1 MTYRAGT
8 ECGLNRDGPAIRR
21 RASSSGFVSPSAYAM
36 LALAVTVSFPGCG
49 RRSSQ
54 TLPVLTSIAEIRK
67 LGAEDANLHHPVLL
81 KAVTIFHD
89 SLPNVLVIQNASGGI
104 RVELKD
110 PRAQFSQGDVLIL
123 HGVTARGQYSP
134 MVRNATAE
142 AVGKAPLPPPMRLL
156 AADLD
161 SPQRQNQYGEI
172 HGIIRSWAE
181 RHDGRVDLSVES
193 GGATFDAILLDRN
206 SADPRKLIGATATLL
221 GVPAALYSLSG
232 AVLSRQLLVAGGWDI
247 HVESSPTARPEPSP
261 PHKAVP
267 TLLWAAQV
275 RALRSLA
282 GNVSVR
288 LRGVVSYYDPDFH
301 ILFFQDPTAGI
312 FVLTPGFASVRQGD
326 LAEVEGVADLGGFAP
341 MVSQASF
348 HVLGRASLPDPATV
362 PPEELFS
369 GRLDSQRVAAEGI
382 VQSVV
387 RLNSHFHFEMDVAAG
402 RYRYRVQ
409 VPYPPSLPLPMHLID
424 ATVRIRGVAGSLF
437 NPMGQLVGVTLYAPD
452 LKDIEVLRPG
462 QAAAAS
468 PIRPIG
474 GLLRFSLTDDWE
486 HRVRVRGTVEYQRTH
501 FREVFVADETG
512 SVLVRTEQDE
522 PLQPGDRVE
531 VLGFAISGA
540 YSPVLGGAEV
550 RKLSPGKALHGIPID
565 AQQALD
571 GEYDARLITTEAYLV
586 DRVIG
591 AAGQTLTLDS
601 GNIHFNATMESDG
614 AGDPLAD
621 LRDGSLVRV
630 TGVCSVEPGEND
642 AHPRA
647 FKILLRSP
655 ADVQVLRQAS
665 WLTRERTIAVAGWL
679 GGVAALSAIWIL
691 ILRRR
696 VRQQTAVIRSKL
708 ESEAALKKTAQD
720 ANRAKS
726 EFLANMSHEIRT
738 PLNGILGFAGL
749 MAESELTG
757 TQREHNEA
765 VRSSAENLLAVINNI
780 LDFSRVEAGRIEL
793 ESLDFSIRKC
803 VKAAVVS
810 VEPLLAEKGLATSVQ
825 IDDDVPDW
833 VRGDPHRLRQILLN
847 LLGNAVKFTVA
858 GGISVRVSLAPKQD
872 AAAVGSNGSAARRQ
886 IQFAVS
892 DTGIGVPEAQRELIF
907 QPFRQA
913 DGSVTRRFGGT
924 GLGLAISQKLVVIMG
939 GRMWLES
946 AEGQGS
952 TLFFTAPLPPG
963 KTTAENEERGVEARS
978 SSPAEQ
984 PPQQPLSILVAE
996 DNLVNQL
1003 LMRTLLE
1010 KRGHRVTVVANGTA
1024 AVAAWRQHRFDCI
1037 LMDIQM
1043 PEMDGY
1049 AATRL
1054 IRAAEGNGAHIPIIA
1069 LTAYA
1074 MKEDREKC
1082 LQAGLD
1088 SYISKPIQTAALDA
1102 ALQASLPAKT

>member
-1 MTYRAGT
+1 MTYRTGK
-8 ECGLNRDGPAIRR
+8 ECGSNRDGPATRR
-21 RASSSGFVSPSAYAM
+21 RAGSSGFVLPGAYAI

-261 PHKAVP
+261 PQKAVP

-512 SVLVRTEQDE
+512 GVLVRTEQDE

-963 KTTAENEERGVEARS
+963 KTTAENEERGLEAKG

>member
-1 MTYRAGT
+1 
-8 ECGLNRDGPAIRR
+8 
-21 RASSSGFVSPSAYAM
+21 M

-261 PHKAVP
+261 PQKAVP

-462 QAAAAS
+462 QPAAAS

-512 SVLVRTEQDE
+512 GVLVRTEQDE

-780 LDFSRVEAGRIEL
+780 LDFSRVEAARIEL

-963 KTTAENEERGVEARS
+963 KTTAENEERGLEAKG

-1074 MKEDREKC
+1074 MKGDREKC

>member
-1 MTYRAGT
+1 MTYRTGT
-8 ECGLNRDGPAIRR
+8 ECGSNRDGPATRR
-21 RASSSGFVSPSAYAM
+21 RASSSGFVLPSAYAI

-261 PHKAVP
+261 PQKAVP

-512 SVLVRTEQDE
+512 GVLVRTEQDE

-963 KTTAENEERGVEARS
+963 KTTAENEERGLEAKG